1 MRKTETEISASRRT
15 VLAGTAA
22 TTALMMTG
30 ARVFAATPDLSDV
43 RAAIAK
49 NHGEAV
55 KRVQDWIALPTI
67 AAEGR
72 NTPQGA
78 NYMAKLATAAGFQH
92 VEIVPTSGVPGVF
105 ATMDNGAPK
114 TLGVYF
120 MYDVKQF
127 VPSEWTSPP
136 LEAKIVDHPG
146 MGKVMVGRGAV
157 NQKGPEATFLAALH
171 AMKNAG
177 RKLPVNL
184 VLVCEG
190 EEEIASPHFS
200 EIVRKPNV
208 LEALHKC
215 VGVMIPSPS
224 QDTSGDV
231 VIELGAKG
239 VMEVELIS
247 SGAKWGRG
255 PLKDLHSSY
264 KAAVDSPAW
273 HLVEA
278 LQTLVS
284 PDGNTPAVEGWFEN
298 VKPLTQHQKDLIV
311 AATKAQ
317 DEKKEM
323 AALGVSHWIDD
334 LPFDKAMIRLAEQP
348 TINIEGLVGGYT
360 GPGGKTI
367 LPGKAVAKLDCR
379 LVPNMTFEEAK
390 RKLRA
395 HLDKHGFADIEMDV
409 TGGYDPTQTDENST
423 FIQAQVATYKA
434 LGINVTFSP
443 RSAGSWPGVNFT
455 GAPVNLPAGD
465 FGTGYGTGAHAPDE
479 YYVIES
485 ANPKIQGMDDATMA
499 YIDYMYQIATSA

>member
-1 MRKTETEISASRRT
+1 MKNSENGTDRRT
-15 VLAGTAA
+15 VLMGATAV
-22 TTALMMTG
+22 TALAMSG
-30 ARVFAATPDLSDV
+30 VPAFAADDMADV
-43 RAAIAK
+43 KKAIAAGH
-49 NHGEAV
+49 NAAV
-55 KRVQDWIALPTI
+55 KRLQDWIALPTI
-67 AAEGR
+67 AAEKR

-78 NYMAKLATAAGFQH
+78 DYMAKLASDAGFQH
-92 VEIVPTSGVPGVF
+92 VGVVQTTGIPGVF
-105 ATMDNGAPK
+105 ATMDNGAAK

-127 VPSEWTSPP
+127 DPKEWTSPP
-136 LEAKIVDHPG
+136 LEAKIVDHPD

-157 NQKGPEATFLAALH
+157 NQKGPEATFLAALY
-171 AMKNAG
+171 AMKAAG

-278 LQTLVS
+278 LQTLVT
-284 PDGNTPAVEGWFEN
+284 PDGNKPAVEGWYEN
-298 VKPLTQHQKDLIV
+298 VVPLTQHQKDLIA
-311 AATKAQ
+311 AATAAQ
-317 DEKKEM
+317 NEQREM

-334 LPFDKAMIRLAEQP
+334 LPFEKAMERLAAEP

-367 LPGKAVAKLDCR
+367 LPGRVVAKLDCR

-395 HLDKHGFADIEMDV
+395 HLDKHGFQDIEMDV
-409 TGGYDPTQTDENST
+409 TGGYDPTQVDEKSA

-434 LGINVTFSP
+434 LGINVTFSA
-443 RSAGSWPGVNFT
+443 RSAGSWPGINFT
-455 GAPVNLPAGD
+455 GAPVSLPAGD
-465 FGTGYGTGAHAPDE
+465 FGTGFGTGAHAPDE

-485 ANPKIQGMDDATMA
+485 TNPKINGMDDATLA
-499 YIDYMYQIATSA
+499 YIDYFYTIAQMA

>member
-1 MRKTETEISASRRT
+1 MK
-15 VLAGTAA
+15 
-22 TTALMMTG
+22 
-30 ARVFAATPDLSDV
+30 
-43 RAAIAK
+43 
-49 NHGEAV
+49 
-55 KRVQDWIALPTI
+55 
-67 AAEGR
+67 
-72 NTPQGA
+72 
-78 NYMAKLATAAGFQH
+78 AAGH
-92 VEIVPTSGVPGVF
+92 
-105 ATMDNGAPK
+105 
-114 TLGVYF
+114 
-120 MYDVKQF
+120 
-127 VPSEWTSPP
+127 
-136 LEAKIVDHPG
+136 
-146 MGKVMVGRGAV
+146 
-157 NQKGPEATFLAALH
+157 
-171 AMKNAG
+171 
-177 RKLPVNL
+177 KLPVNL
-184 VLVCEG
+184 VLICEG

-208 LEALHKC
+208 LAALHNC

-224 QDTSGDV
+224 QDVTGDV

-284 PDGNTPAVEGWFEN
+284 PDGNTPVVEGWFDN
-298 VKPLTQHQKDLIV
+298 VKPLTQHQKDLII
-311 AATKAQ
+311 AATKTEN
-317 DEKKEM
+317 EKKEM
-323 AALGVSHWIDD
+323 ASLGVSHWIDD

-367 LPGKAVAKLDCR
+367 LPGRAVAKLDCR

-409 TGGYDPTQTDENST
+409 TGGYDPTETDENST

-443 RSAGSWPGVNFT
+443 RSAGSWPGINFT
-455 GAPVNLPAGD
+455 GAPVSLPAGD

-485 ANPKIQGMDDATMA
+485 TNPKIDGMDAAAMA
-499 YIDYMYQIATSA
+499 YIDYMYTIAKMG